1 MANPL
6 NLEAIVAPK
15 CWVAATHHHA
25 AAGFCFLQQLLVS
38 ISRGA
43 AKKTRSTPVN
53 IAQKL
58 HWTSRK
64 TTTSTLAVPSL
75 KFQIPACWNW
85 NAADPKN
92 SRLWTSWRQQQPR
105 QLYVGLCVCLSRA
118 LALSLS
124 RALGALGRFL
134 SLSLLCALG
143 HALALCLAR
152 AVARKTTTTQFLK
165 RSRAENNVNQEINKL
180 FFYKNKM
187 RNKNL
192 SLVLCSR
199 NSTHYRNRTPSF
211 FLKIKKKLEKEIILL
226 KKIKI
231 RN

>member
-25 AAGFCFLQQLLVS
+25 AAGFCFLLQQLLVS

-58 HWTSRK
+58 HWTSGK

-75 KFQIPACWNW
+75 KFQIPPCWNW

-92 SRLWTSWRQQQPR
+92 SRLLTSLRQQQSR
-105 QLYVGLCVCLSRA
+105 QLCAGLCVCLSRA

-124 RALGALGRFL
+124 L
-134 SLSLLCALG
+134 SLSLVL
-143 HALALCLAR
+143 LALSGAFSLCRARSRARSFAR
-152 AVARKTTTTQFLK
+152 AVARNTTKTTQFLK

-180 FFYKNKM
+180 FF
-187 RNKNL
+187 
-192 SLVLCSR
+192 
-199 NSTHYRNRTPSF
+199 
-211 FLKIKKKLEKEIILL
+211 
-226 KKIKI
+226 
-231 RN
+231 